1 MMKLDI
7 TKSELGVLLLMV
19 YETVSRCRDSQSG
32 LNYPGKNI
40 DIFESLA
47 DKLEKSFKSKN
58 VVTINT
64 IVEILEKHLRED
76 LGELENATLDDV
88 KNYCLKNK
96 ALREAEI
103 KSVAGSRCKV
113 VETAVE
119 VTATPEEE
127 IIIKTT
133 MEISETHNRNE
144 LGEYEIATPEEIRA
158 FCLSNNEDREA
169 ELQTVVGNKSTVRV
183 KDIVVTE

>member
-1 MMKLDI
+1 MQIDI
-7 TKSELGVLLLMV
+7 SKSELNVLLLMV
-19 YETVSRCRDSQSG
+19 YETISKCRDSQFG

-40 DIFESLA
+40 DIFEALA
-47 DKLEKSFKSKN
+47 GKLEKALKDKEMI
-58 VVTINT
+58 TIKT
-64 IVEILEKHLRED
+64 IVEISEKHSRED
-76 LGELENATLDDV
+76 LGDLENATLDDV

-96 ALREAEI
+96 AIREAEI
-103 KSVAGSRCKV
+103 KSVVGSHCNV
-113 VETAVE
+113 SETGIE
-119 VTATPEEE
+119 VIATPEEE

-169 ELQTVVGNKSTVRV
+169 ELQTVVGDKSTVRV
-183 KDIVVTE
+183 KDVVVTE